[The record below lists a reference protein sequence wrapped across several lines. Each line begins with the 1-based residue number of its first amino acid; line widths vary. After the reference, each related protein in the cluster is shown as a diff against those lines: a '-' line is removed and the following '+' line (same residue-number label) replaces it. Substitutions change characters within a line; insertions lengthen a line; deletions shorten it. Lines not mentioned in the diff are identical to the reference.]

1 MVLLVG
7 AGLMIRTL
15 TELSRLNLGFN
26 PANLLSMRV
35 PFSGERYKD
44 PQSHVEFWKRVVAAI
59 QELRG
64 VESVSVS
71 RGVPIGDWSGQFF
84 TTADHPNP
92 PAGQVPDANYVIAG
106 PDYFRT
112 TQIPLR
118 SGRSFNEHDTQTAE
132 RVVIVS
138 EKLAESSWP
147 GENPLGKQLRVG
159 GPDSKKPWLTVIGI
173 AGNVLRQG
181 PEGGIHNE
189 MYIPFGQYPWLL
201 DGPQHLLVRTSSSI
215 NSESLN
221 RAVVDAIHH
230 VDSTLPVAD
239 FGAAERA
246 LAEPMAEQRMVMGLM
261 VLFAALA
268 LLLSALG
275 IYSVLSYSITQRT
288 REIGLHVALGAHQGN
303 VLRLVISGGLRM
315 AVIGVTVGFAGALM
329 LTRLMTDLLYGVHP
343 TDLVTFCAVT
353 IVLAMVSLV
362 ACYVP
367 ARRAMKID
375 PIVALRY
382 E

>member
-1 MVLLVG
+1 
-7 AGLMIRTL
+7 MIRTL

-26 PANLLSMRV
+26 PANLLSMRL

-44 PQSHVEFWKRVVAAI
+44 PQSHVEFWKRVVAAV
-59 QELRG
+59 QDLRG
-64 VESVSVS
+64 VASVSVS

-92 PAGQVPDANYVIAG
+92 PAGQVPDANYMIAG

-112 TQIPLR
+112 TQIPVR
-118 SGRSFNEHDTQTAE
+118 RGRSFNEHDTQTAQ

-147 GENPLGKQLRVG
+147 GEDPLGKQLRVG
-159 GPDSKKPWLTVIGI
+159 GPDSKKPWLTVVGV

-181 PEGGIHNE
+181 PYGGVHNE
-189 MYIPFGQYPWLL
+189 MYFPYGQYPWLL

-215 NSESLN
+215 DPESLS

-230 VDSTLPVAD
+230 VDGSLPVAD
-239 FGAAERA
+239 IGAVERA
-246 LAEPMAEQRMVMGLM
+246 VAEPMAEQRIVMALM
-261 VLFAALA
+261 VSFAALA
-268 LLLSALG
+268 LLLSTLG

-288 REIGLHVALGAHQGN
+288 REFGLRVALGAHPGN
-303 VLRLVISGGLRM
+303 VLRLVISEGLRM
-315 AVIGVTVGFAGALM
+315 AVIGITLGIGGALV
-329 LTRLMTDLLYGVHP
+329 LTRLMTDLLYEVHP
-343 TDLVTFCAVT
+343 TDLVTFSAVT
-353 IVLAMVSLV
+353 IVLAIVSLV

-367 ARRAMKID
+367 ARRAVKID
-375 PIVALRY
+375 PLVALRC